1 MPIRL
6 LVSFDQST
14 MLDDFG
20 PSADGVCY
28 YLRNYVE
35 EHVWCCRK
43 NYDAA
48 HAAAI
53 DMIRH
58 RNSLINY
65 ARVQNIQHYK
75 QQDYSIMP
83 QFFEYNRIYRV
94 ALWTGRIAVRPQPF
108 AQNHEMIICTGTF
121 ESRNWRCF
129 LLFFEPNFGLY
140 EIITNDK
147 KIGRDILEKQVD
159 TLYQQ
164 KAHCSAVNFTY
175 RNVRSISAKGP
186 LSFK

>member
-1 MPIRL
+1 
-6 LVSFDQST
+6 

-28 YLRNYVE
+28 YLCNYVE

-48 HAAAI
+48 RATAI

-65 ARVQNIQHYK
+65 ARVQNIRNHR
-75 QQDYSIMP
+75 QQNYGMNMP
-83 QFFEYNRIYRV
+83 KFFRHNRIYRV
-94 ALWTGRIAVRPQPF
+94 ALQVEDTIQRPQPF
-108 AQNHEMIICTGTF
+108 RQNHEMIICAGNYDSQTN
-121 ESRNWRCF
+121 SCK
-129 LLFFEPNFGLY
+129 LLFFDPNLGLY
-140 EIITNDK
+140 EITAG
-147 KIGRDILEKQVD
+147 GRHIMRRRFENYIDAQYIVVNS
-159 TLYQQ
+159 
-164 KAHCSAVNFTY
+164 SAVNFTY

-186 LSFK
+186 LSFNKF

>member
-1 MPIRL
+1 
-6 LVSFDQST
+6 